1 MSNISQNADGTYTL
15 TLAQIEEISNGKI
28 KLING
33 RLYLDA
39 SQILKEASVFNNR
52 KDFTHESF
60 HSAFNRPTQSQIERF
75 KQLPP
80 VEIKGVNLKDSKLS
94 PETQTAVKTL
104 ISEIHEY
111 PDKHPFEWV
120 RVAQCYTE
128 WAGEEA
134 KPLLLEILNSVIPLK
149 EGMKLEGFSA
159 LEFDKKFLYSLSNLL
174 EESYQE
180 LKRVDAGYKPTF
192 NMIDAKTHENLGPLN
207 PTAEDLVPHPVDMNN
222 LVVQDPTYLSV
233 GVEGLTKVSADT
245 KELEQVLKD
254 LYYNGNYG
262 LLPAF
267 HFIEHAK
274 MLYEDYKLHVHMLDK
289 NDPDLKFTKWSIAIY
304 LQSLYW
310 ESFRGKTITI
320 LKLFNKCLNPDN
332 ELYHLE
338 TPITGMKKR

>member
-1 MSNISQNADGTYTL
+1 MSNIKQNADGTYTL
-15 TLAQIEEISNGKI
+15 TLAQIEELSEGKI
-28 KLING
+28 KVING
-33 RLYLDA
+33 KLYLDA
-39 SQILKEASVFNNR
+39 SQILKEASAFNNR
-52 KDFTHESF
+52 KHFTHESF
-60 HSAFNRPTQSQIERF
+60 HPVFNRPTQTQIERF

-80 VEIKGVNLKDSKLS
+80 VEIKGVHLKGSKLS
-94 PETQTAVKTL
+94 PETQSAVRSL
-104 ISEIHEY
+104 IEIIENNE
-111 PDKHPFEWV
+111 KQHPYDWV
-120 RVAQCYTE
+120 KQARILEDRA
-128 WAGEEA
+128 EEA
-134 KPLLLEILNSVIPLK
+134 KPLLLEILNSAIPLK

-159 LEFDKKFLYSLSNLL
+159 LEFDKKFLYSLSNQL

-180 LKRVDAGYKPTF
+180 SKQVETGYKSTF
-192 NMIDAKTHENLGPLN
+192 NMIDAKTHEDLGPLN

-245 KELEQVLKD
+245 KELEQVLKE

-274 MLYEDYKLHVHMLDK
+274 MLYEDYKLHVHTLDK

-320 LKLFNKCLNPDN
+320 LKLFNKCLNPDDK
-332 ELYHLE
+332 LYHLE